1 MTWNP
6 IVVGIDASP
15 ASLRAASV
23 AARIAD
29 AAGAELIPVH
39 AVPIVPVF
47 NGAAGMELGPVYSG
61 EVQDSL
67 VRASREQVTKAV
79 EGVLPAAAI
88 ARLVV
93 ESGPAPFVLTEVAR
107 KHRAVMVVLGG
118 KPHGAL
124 ARGLGRSTAHH
135 MVRTLDVPVLVVG
148 GSDAPM
154 ANVLAA
160 VDLSAA
166 SLPTIV
172 AAEQMTSLLGA
183 HLRLLHVVEPLRFSD
198 VMPDLWDQR
207 AYDKRSQDAFTRLVS
222 RFPAVAADNRVV
234 LSGVAAD
241 TITEAAGAW
250 RADLI
255 VVGSHGKGWVDRLL
269 VGSTTERLVTELP
282 ASVLVV
288 PTSVRRAPPAQRRAR
303 RRKTDRR
310 SPARL

>member
-1 MTWNP
+1 MSGNP
-6 IVVGIDASP
+6 IVVGVDASP
-15 ASLRAASV
+15 ASVRAAAV
-23 AARIAD
+23 AARIAH

-47 NGAAGMELGPVYSG
+47 TGVAGMELGGAYSPD
-61 EVQDSL
+61 VQESL
-67 VRASREQVTKAV
+67 VRAYRAQVVRTLDGVVSRSEM
-79 EGVLPAAAI
+79 

-93 ESGPAPFVLTEVAR
+93 QSGPPPFVLGEVAR
-107 KHRAVMVVLGG
+107 ERQAGMVVLGG

-135 MVRTLDVPVLVVG
+135 MVRTLDLPVLVVG
-148 GSDAPM
+148 ASDAPI
-154 ANVLAA
+154 ANILAA

-166 SLPTIV
+166 SLPTIN
-172 AAEQMTSLLGA
+172 AAEQLTTLLGA

-198 VMPDLWDQR
+198 VLPDLWDQQ
-207 AYDKRSQDAFTRLVS
+207 AFDQRSQEAFTRLAS
-222 RFPAVAADNRVV
+222 RFHSVTVDNRVV
-234 LSGVAAD
+234 LSGIAVD
-241 TITEAAGAW
+241 TIAEAAGAW

-288 PTSVRRAPPAQRRAR
+288 PTSSRPAR
-303 RRKTDRR
+303 RTATPKRPRTARRKSTTVV
-310 SPARL
+310 